1 MTNRPTARRPVS
13 PRATG
18 RRSAASAHLRRS
30 RSIRRASA
38 GLGRVRAGAALVL
51 LVSTAALYGTANSA
65 AFRYENLQVDG
76 AVITPREAVD
86 AALEIARGQNL
97 FQLRT
102 APLETRLRALAT
114 VARAT
119 VSVRLPDTLVVQ
131 LTERTPILIWRVD
144 QRRFLADAEGYL
156 FGEVGEGSS
165 AEAKALPIIDDQR
178 TASAGLAVGVRLDP
192 VDLDAAT
199 RLGSL
204 VPADVGSEAESLA
217 VSVTDAGG
225 FLVHAKPTGWD
236 AVFGF
241 YTPSLRTPE
250 LIPGQ
255 VRLLRSLLI
264 GREQRI
270 DRVILA
276 SDTDGTFVPKATP
289 TPAASARP

>member
-1 MTNRPTARRPVS
+1 MTNRPAARRPVS
-13 PRATG
+13 PRPTG
-18 RRSAASAHLRRS
+18 RRSAASAHLRRT

-76 AVITPREAVD
+76 AVLTPRTAIE
-86 AALEIARGQNL
+86 AALETARGENL
-97 FQLRT
+97 FRLQT
-102 APLETRLRALAT
+102 SPLETRLRTLAT
-114 VARAT
+114 VARAN

-131 LTERTPILIWRVD
+131 LTERAPILVWRVG

-156 FGEVGEGSS
+156 FGELGDGSS
-165 AEAKALPIIDDQR
+165 AEAKALPIIDDRR
-178 TASAGLAVGVRLDP
+178 TASVGLTLGVRLDP

-204 VPADVGSEAESLA
+204 VPADAGSEAQSLV
-217 VSVTDAGG
+217 VSVTDASGY
-225 FLVHAKPTGWD
+225 VVTAKPGGWD

-241 YTPSLRTPE
+241 YTASLRTPE

-264 GREQRI
+264 GREQLI
-270 DRVILA
+270 ERVILA
-276 SDTDGTFVPKATP
+276 SDTDGTFVAKPTP
-289 TPAASARP
+289 TPAESARP

>member
-1 MTNRPTARRPVS
+1 MTNRPAARRPVT

-18 RRSAASAHLRRS
+18 RRSAASAHLRRT

-38 GLGRVRAGAALVL
+38 GLGPVRAGAALVL

-65 AFRYENLQVDG
+65 AFRYERLQVEG
-76 AVITPREAVD
+76 AVITPASAVD
-86 AALEIARGQNL
+86 GALATALGENL

-102 APLETRLRALAT
+102 GPLEERLRALTT
-114 VARAT
+114 VARAN

-144 QRRFLADAEGYL
+144 QRRFLADAEGQL
-156 FGEVGEGSS
+156 FGELGDGSS
-165 AEAKALPIIDDQR
+165 AEAKALPVIDDRR
-178 TASAGLAVGVRLDP
+178 TASTGLAVGGRLDP

-204 VPADVGSEAESLA
+204 VPADVGSEAQSLG

-225 FLVHAKPTGWD
+225 FLVHAKPAGWD

-241 YTPSLRTPE
+241 YTASLRTPE

-264 GREQRI
+264 GREPLVERI
-270 DRVILA
+270 ILA
-276 SDTDGTFVPKATP
+276 SDTDGTYVPKP
-289 TPAASARP
+289 TPVPSARP